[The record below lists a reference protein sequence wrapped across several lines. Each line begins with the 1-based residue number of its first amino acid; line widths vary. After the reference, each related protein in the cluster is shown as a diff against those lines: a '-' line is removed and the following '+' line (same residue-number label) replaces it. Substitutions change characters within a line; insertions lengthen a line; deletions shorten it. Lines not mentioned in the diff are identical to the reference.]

1 MLAATVRPISPLPPR
16 QGRAG
21 VPPAPGGSRCREPGL
36 TLLQFVSLD
45 ELPFPRLAVRILNV
59 GRTER
64 QRRSGKASL
73 DCLHDSLDASLLCR
87 ICVTAFLGPAY
98 GRSSVMRHQF
108 AQRGELHPRTTAA
121 GGPGC
126 NRSGCFAQR
135 GELHPRTTAA
145 GCPDATDPVASP
157 SAANCILQPPPQ
169 ADRMQPIRLPGPSE
183 SEDPAKRRCAPRS
196 GLQALAA
203 LRSLVRPAIKS
214 GMLIHDRPCSRS
226 SAAIR
231 RRHPSLTVG
240 AADTT
245 VWGRQNIAC
254 LPDFPNAHW

>member
-1 MLAATVRPISPLPPR
+1 MLAETVRPISPLPPR

-73 DCLHDSLDASLLCR
+73 ACLHDSLDASLLCR

-135 GELHPRTTAA
+135 GELGGVSRH
-145 GCPDATDPVASP
+145 
-157 SAANCILQPPPQ
+157 
-169 ADRMQPIRLPGPSE
+169 RMQPIRLPGSV
-183 SEDPAKRRCAPRS
+183 S
-196 GLQALAA
+196 LH
-203 LRSLVRPAIKS
+203 SLVRPTGA
-214 GMLIHDRPCSRS
+214 
-226 SAAIR
+226 
-231 RRHPSLTVG
+231 SLGDVS
-240 AADTT
+240 
-245 VWGRQNIAC
+245 
-254 LPDFPNAHW
+254 LP